1 MIVKTVEVLRTEFIK
16 ITYGVG
22 GGIPNPMYYFDLKV
36 KFVGFCTNKTKL

>member
-22 GGIPNPMYYFDLKV
+22 GGEYRTL
-36 KFVGFCTNKTKL
+36 CTTLI